1 LDNFFFAGD
10 FDQILKMKEVLSL
23 VSLLV
28 LFWAIFIFV
37 VVYKEDK
44 STPLDRMVVY
54 WMIAELLHK
63 ILMPFRILADVFSKI
78 VAITTRPILWLMDM
92 WITFCIKIVFS

>member
-1 LDNFFFAGD
+1 
-10 FDQILKMKEVLSL
+10 MKEVLRFLSF
-23 VSLLV
+23 LV

-63 ILMPFRILADVFSKI
+63 ILMPFRILADVFFKI
-78 VAITTRPILWLMDM
+78 VAVTTPPILWLVDA
-92 WITFCIKIVFS
+92 WIAFCIKIVLS